1 MFNSLQIGR
10 AIAALLVVLHHATL
24 DSTHFYG
31 NVFNNFWIFGNI
43 GVDFFF
49 VLSGFIIYWAHRKDD
64 QGGNNAKTYAYKRL
78 IRIYPPFILIS
89 AVMYLAYI
97 FLPGLSEV
105 EREIGALSSFLLIPQ
120 EYASPALSVSWTL
133 MHELLFYCVFLIFYF
148 NRKILPLAFTLWA
161 IAILVYPW
169 LGFKSFWG
177 DFLLSMHNIQFLLGV
192 VLSYFIW
199 KYDQIIEVITANKI
213 YPTLLLFFSLLILT
227 FLLSEKA
234 YISNVL
240 PYDYYTLWIGL
251 GFFSLIFSLLVTEK
265 ALLFKGVFNSKVL
278 LFLGA
283 ASYSIYLFHN
293 PAISIL
299 NRFFSKI
306 LSVYPMLNLEL
317 IFILIVA
324 IATIGGIFYYILWER
339 PALNV
344 MNKLIFPKGKKSES
358 TNTNLAKE

>member
-10 AIAALLVVLHHATL
+10 AFAALLVVLHHATL
-24 DSTHFYG
+24 NGTHFFG
-31 NVFNNFWIFGNI
+31 DVFNNFWIFGNI

-49 VLSGFIIYWAHRKDD
+49 VLSGFIIYWAHRKDG
-64 QGGNNAKTYAYKRL
+64 QGGSRAKTYAYKRL

-105 EREIGALSSFLLIPQ
+105 GREIGALSSFLLIPQ

-148 NRKILPLAFTLWA
+148 NRKMLPVAFALWA
-161 IAILVYPW
+161 IAILTYPL

-192 VLSYFIW
+192 VLSYFFW
-199 KYDQIIEVITANKI
+199 KYDQFIDAITGNKI
-213 YPTLLLFFSLLILT
+213 YPILLLFFSLFILT
-227 FLLSEKA
+227 FLVSEKA
-234 YISNVL
+234 YISNAI
-240 PYDYYTLWIGL
+240 PPNYYTFWLGL

-265 ALLFKGVFNSKVL
+265 ALLFKGVFNSKIL

-283 ASYSIYLFHN
+283 SSYSIYLFHD
-293 PAISIL
+293 PALSIL
-299 NRFFSKI
+299 NRIFSKI
-306 LSVYPMLNLEL
+306 VSLYPMLSLDL
-317 IFILIVA
+317 VFILIVA

-344 MNKLIFPKGKKSES
+344 MNKFSVHDK
-358 TNTNLAKE
+358 NR